1 MPKKRVTEEDK
12 FNAVM
17 DLLEGRGTQAE
28 ICNRYGISQTYLYK
42 LRDKAAD
49 AIKAS
54 LRAGFGKKSTEEGR
68 LRHELDKAKQFI
80 GDQALVISVLKKR
93 RR

>member
-1 MPKKRVTEEDK
+1 MAKKQLSEEDK
-12 FNAVM
+12 INAIM

-28 ICNRYGISQTYLYK
+28 ICNRYGISQTYLYR
-42 LRDKAAD
+42 LRDRATG

-54 LRAGFGKKSTEEGR
+54 IKAGFGRKSTAEGR
-68 LRHELDKAKQFI
+68 LQLELDQAKQLI

-93 RR
+93 L